1 MRRRGARCRQRPACL
16 PRGQLTPIVTLC
28 PPPALLLVQHA
39 DLATHMVGLLA
50 HVSESIIFFMVGVN
64 IVVGWQFAASASPF
78 LLILFTLILITFSRL
93 FSVFFITGIGN
104 GAYAIIRFVKEKR
117 GMGVTNTA
125 SLDDS
130 PPALPA
136 AGVVEPEGEG
146 NDVEAH
152 GAAANVDPA
161 TLASAGAP
169 GKEEYGEK
177 QVTAC
182 GDEDGV
188 FWKILGKTF
197 TLPLNWQLL
206 MWHAGLR
213 GAIAFVLVS
222 QFPSQNVDL
231 ILQTTCVVILWTI
244 FLQGGTTFDLIH
256 LMRIETTNGEEDDNE
271 HTEREE
277 FGAHTRTLK
286 DRWEN
291 DGVGGKVGALML
303 WLFTIIPWGGGEEV
317 IVKVKLHGQVVER
330 RGTVMMP
337 RRDTHGAAHAAH
349 VEHRASTLAMAGV
362 LAARGAALSIVE
374 DDFDEEASSD
384 DGGDGSVCGRS
395 KSARPTSQAPMLPPA
410 FFGLAGASLSNVAA
424 PSRVEIPAKNSADF
438 DFSPPQSPPLNAT
451 DAVDTGATTRHVS
464 HESFNPAF
472 GLASAEGDSEASGR
486 PSCGSSSPRSD
497 DRGSWL

>member
-1 MRRRGARCRQRPACL
+1 
-16 PRGQLTPIVTLC
+16 
-28 PPPALLLVQHA
+28 
-39 DLATHMVGLLA
+39 MVGLLA

-64 IVVGWQFAASASPF
+64 IVVGWQLSASSAPIV
-78 LLILFTLILITFSRL
+78 LILFTLILITFSRL

-104 GAYAIIRFVKEKR
+104 GVYAIVHYVKTKR
-117 GMGVTNTA
+117 GGTVTNEA
-125 SLDDS
+125 SSDDS
-130 PPALPA
+130 PSDVPA
-136 AGVVEPEGEG
+136 AGVAEPEGDG
-146 NDVEAH
+146 DDVEAR
-152 GAAANVDPA
+152 GAAADA
-161 TLASAGAP
+161 DSAALAPSGAFR
-169 GKEEYGEK
+169 KDEYGEK

-197 TLPLNWQLL
+197 TLPLNWQIL

-256 LMRIETTNGEEDDNE
+256 LMRIETTNGDEDDDE
-271 HTEREE
+271 HTAHEE

-291 DGVGGKVGALML
+291 DGIGGKVGALML
-303 WLFTIIPWGGGEEV
+303 WAFTIIPWGGGEEV
-317 IVKVKLHGQVVER
+317 VVKVKLHGKVVER

-349 VEHRASTLAMAGV
+349 AEHRASQHPMAGIF
-362 LAARGAALSIVE
+362 AARAAALSIVE
-374 DDFDEEASSD
+374 DDDGDEASSD
-384 DGGDGSVCGRS
+384 GGGAGDFGGRPKSV
-395 KSARPTSQAPMLPPA
+395 RPTSQAPTLPPA
-410 FFGLAGASLSNVAA
+410 FFGLGGTALSSGESPSKVESPAGSTDM
-424 PSRVEIPAKNSADF
+424 E
-438 DFSPPQSPPLNAT
+438 FSPPSSPPLNAT
-451 DAVDTGATTRHVS
+451 DAVDACVTSRHVS

-472 GLASAEGDSEASGR
+472 GLASAEGDSELSGR
-486 PSCGSSSPRSD
+486 RSHDSSAGSSSPRERSADMRD
-497 DRGSWL
+497 DSSSWL